1 MKELKKT
8 KRITIGSIALVLVL
22 ILAFISFKEPPYTYK
37 LTPSEMAEEL
47 YMVYQVTPEEVMEYM
62 YDTTAAILID
72 IRSIYDYEK
81 AHLENAYNIP
91 VPNLLDEAY
100 KQQFDSW
107 LADTT
112 LVILYGKDEM
122 EANSPW
128 MLLYELGYTNVRTL
142 MGGMSYIDKLYE
154 DTLEEGET
162 FNVEDP
168 RYDFAGIIA
177 AGSVNNQNS
186 ADQVPKRKVTVRK
199 KEKKATEGGC

>member
-22 ILAFISFKEPPYTYK
+22 ILAFISFKEPPYSYK

-91 VPNLLDEAY
+91 IPNLLDEAY

-112 LVILYGKDEM
+112 LVILYGNLAPAGAVAKIT
-122 EANSPW
+122 
-128 MLLYELGYTNVRTL
+128 G
-142 MGGMSYIDKLYE
+142 K
-154 DTLEEGET
+154 EGLRFE
-162 FNVEDP
+162 
-168 RYDFAGIIA
+168 
-177 AGSVNNQNS
+177 GSARVFH
-186 ADQVPKRKVTVRK
+186 
-199 KEKKATEGGC
+199 